1 MSSNSNCI
9 KMTKKDWMRRFTA
22 NPDVNQKNILMTFD
36 IINIPQIS
44 IENEPTDF
52 VYFMSEY

>member
-1 MSSNSNCI
+1 
-9 KMTKKDWMRRFTA
+9 MTKKDWMRRFTA
-22 NPDVNQKNILMTFD
+22 NPDVNQKNILMIFD
-36 IINIPQIS
+36 IISIPQIS